1 MMFLDLSENTVFPL
15 YACKILRKGYNR
27 PTLEC
32 VGMRGQKRHSTG
44 AGRTTKGYNRP
55 TLECVGMRGQ
65 KRHST
70 GAGRTTKAGYKKEMK
85 QGNREFEGP
94 CHKIFHPVFS
104 VKKLY
109 LGPCE

>member
-15 YACKILRKGYNR
+15 YACKILR
-27 PTLEC
+27 
-32 VGMRGQKRHSTG
+32 
-44 AGRTTKGYNRP
+44 KGYNRP